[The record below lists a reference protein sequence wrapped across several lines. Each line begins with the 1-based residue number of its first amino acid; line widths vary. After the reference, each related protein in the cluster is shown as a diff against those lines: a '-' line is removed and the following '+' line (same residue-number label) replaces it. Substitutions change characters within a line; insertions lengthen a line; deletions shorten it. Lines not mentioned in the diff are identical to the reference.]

1 MTSPDIPDRAPRTVA
16 TAPPSSGRTVRS
28 WLATGA
34 AALVGAVFT
43 AALPAA
49 LDGTVPPLSATAL
62 AGGLSAGLALWWARR
77 PPVAAGPSDRDLIE
91 ATAQGYWEVDED
103 GRTVAVNTALCRM
116 LGCTEADLLG
126 RPPGDFTDEEGRRAF
141 AEQLASRAFVAQ
153 RVYDVV
159 LLARDGRR
167 IEARFNATVRRRSGG
182 LHSFALVT
190 DITPQK
196 IMERELR
203 GEQERLRQIV
213 DAVPMAMVVTR
224 LEDGAVLHTNTA
236 VTDLFGLP
244 PDAPVGSAL
253 DFYANPADRAL
264 VVAMARAHGRI
275 DHHEVLFRRADG
287 TTWWALLSGRRFLY
301 CGMDALLVGLQNL
314 TATKKAQE
322 ALEAAVRA
330 KSAFLATM
338 SHEIR
343 TPLSG
348 ILGMTRLLLDSPL
361 DSHQYDRLQ
370 TVLYSGEALLAILD
384 DILDLSDVETERVT
398 ATVAPFDPR
407 RLVRT
412 AASLMSSR
420 VAEKRI
426 TLDCTVDDTVPRVLF
441 GDARRLRRILLNLVG
456 NAVKF
461 TERGGVT
468 VSVTLTGAVDGARRL
483 RITVEDT
490 GIGIPEA
497 AQAEL
502 FSAFDQPEQ
511 PLARRSDG
519 AGLGLAPCKRL
530 VDALGGAIGVDSTVG
545 RGSRFWFELPVTLVD
560 DAAVEEEPLSPHPA
574 ASAPLDVLLAE
585 DSEVNQLVALG
596 FLKKL
601 GHRAVVVDD
610 GRAALEAVQAR
621 RFDAVLMDLEMP
633 VMDGLEATRAI
644 RALDGPAASVPIIAL
659 TADTLLGDAD
669 RCLAAGMNAYLMK
682 PLNPRELQAV
692 LARHCGGGPAM
703 PAPESPLDGLVRRLG
718 HETVGDLI
726 RMFLTD
732 GAALCTAIAA
742 AATEGDLLRVRILA
756 HDLTAMASPLGLTA
770 LQRQSEAIEIACAD
784 GQPDEIRILVSRLE
798 ERFTRSHHILASFT

>member
-1 MTSPDIPDRAPRTVA
+1 MPDRAPRTVA
-16 TAPPSSGRTVRS
+16 AALPRSGRAARS
-28 WLATGA
+28 WLSAAAAAAGGA
-34 AALVGAVFT
+34 AFT
-43 AALPAA
+43 AALPALLA
-49 LDGTVPPLSATAL
+49 GTVPPLPAAAL
-62 AGGLSAGLALWWARR
+62 AGGLSAALALWWARR
-77 PPVAAGPSDRDLIE
+77 AAATGPTDRDIID
-91 ATAQGYWEVDED
+91 ATAQGYWEIDED
-103 GRTVAVNTALCRM
+103 GRTVAVNGALCRM
-116 LGCTEADLLG
+116 LGCAEADLLG
-126 RPPGDFTDEEGRRAF
+126 REPGDFTDEEGRRIF
-141 AEQLASRAFVAQ
+141 AEQLASRAFLPQ
-153 RVYDVV
+153 RTYDVV
-159 LLARDGRR
+159 LLGCDGRR
-167 IEARFNATVRRRSGG
+167 VEARFNATFRHQAGG
-182 LHSFALVT
+182 LRSFALVT
-190 DITPQK
+190 DITPLK
-196 IMERELR
+196 VMERELR
-203 GEQERLRQIV
+203 SEQERLRQIV
-213 DAVPMAMVVTR
+213 GAVPVAMLVTR
-224 LEDGAVLHTNTA
+224 LEDGAVLHTNKA
-236 VTDLFGLP
+236 VAELFGLP
-244 PDAPVGSAL
+244 PGAPVHSAL

-264 VVAMARAHGRI
+264 VVAMVRAHGRI

-287 TTWWALLSGRRFLY
+287 TPWWALLSGQRFLY
-301 CGMDALLVGLQNL
+301 CGMDALLVGLQDL

-343 TPLSG
+343 TPISG

-361 DSHQYDRLQ
+361 DSQQYDRLQ

-384 DILDLSDVETERVT
+384 DILDLSDMETERVT
-398 ATVAPFDPR
+398 ASVAPFDPR

-426 TLDCTVDDTVPRVLF
+426 SLDCTVADDVPRVLS

-468 VSVTLTGAVDGARRL
+468 VAAAMAYAGDGAPRL
-483 RITVEDT
+483 RVTVADT
-490 GIGIPEA
+490 GVGIPQSE
-497 AQAEL
+497 QAGL
-502 FSAFDQPEQ
+502 FESFYRPDR
-511 PLARRSDG
+511 PLARRSG
-519 AGLGLAPCKRL
+519 GTGLGLAMCKRL
-530 VDALGGAIGVDSTVG
+530 AEALGGAIGVDSTPG
-545 RGSRFWFELPVTLVD
+545 EGSRFWFELPVAPAD
-560 DAAVEEEPLSPHPA
+560 GAAEEEPPA
-574 ASAPLDVLLAE
+574 PGSAAPAPLDVLLAE

-601 GHRAVVVDD
+601 GHRAVVVGD
-610 GRAALEAVQAR
+610 GRAAVEAVQAR

-644 RALDGPAASVPIIAL
+644 RALDGPAAAVPIIAL

-692 LARHCGGGPAM
+692 LARHCGAGLA
-703 PAPESPLDGLVRRLG
+703 APVPENPLDGLVKRLG

-732 GAALCTAIAA
+732 GAALCTAIAGA
-742 AATEGDLLRVRILA
+742 AAESDLLRVRVLA
-756 HDLTAMASPLGLTA
+756 HDLTAMASLLGLTA

-784 GQPDEIRILVSRLE
+784 NDQPDEIRILVSRLE
-798 ERFTRSHHILASFT
+798 ERFARSRHILASFT